1 MFQGMAKPEQRL
13 WMPVSVTPPIYDGN
27 MFVTTPLADPG
38 GPVTVEL
45 PPPVPS
51 SDAERW
57 LHQLLESNPQQ
68 RLSSTDLLALVAREP
83 GSASAKRFWLHRL
96 THLTSLQRDVHV
108 VVAGSPQ
115 YPQQLR
121 EAFGS
126 PPMLY
131 VEGTLDPGDLN
142 AVAIVGSRHASSA
155 GLHAASDVAAELA
168 AAGHTVVAG
177 LAVGIDTAAH
187 EGALAGGGRTIAVL
201 GTGIDKVFPAEN
213 ADLARRI
220 PDHGCLVSQFLP
232 GSPPSKTSFPA
243 RNAVIAGLS
252 AASLLVEATER
263 SGTRI
268 EANFALAQGRPV
280 LLWGPILGQ
289 QQWAR
294 DFLRTPGVAM
304 VASAAEIRDHL
315 TESRRIG
322 Y

>member
-1 MFQGMAKPEQRL
+1 
-13 WMPVSVTPPIYDGN
+13 
-27 MFVTTPLADPG
+27 MFVTTPSADPG

-45 PPPVPS
+45 PPPVPT

-57 LHQLLESNPQQ
+57 LQELLRSSPQP
-68 RLSSTDLLALVAREP
+68 SVSAADLLGMVSRQPEAGR
-83 GSASAKRFWLHRL
+83 AKRFWLHRL
-96 THLTSLQRDVHV
+96 ARLTTRQPDVRLI
-108 VVAGSPQ
+108 VAGSPL

-121 EAFGS
+121 QAFGS
-126 PPMLY
+126 PPVLY
-131 VEGTLDPGDLN
+131 VEGTLDSSDIN
-142 AVAIVGSRHASSA
+142 AVAIVGSRHASLA

-168 AAGHTVVAG
+168 VAGHTVVAG
-177 LAVGIDTAAH
+177 LAAGIDTAAH

-213 ADLARRI
+213 VDLARRI
-220 PDHGCLVSQFLP
+220 PEHGCLVSQFPP
-232 GSPPSKTSFPA
+232 GSPPSKTTFPA

-252 AASLLVEATER
+252 AASLLIEATER

-294 DFLRTPGVAM
+294 DFARTPGVSI
-304 VASAAEIRDHL
+304 VSSAAEIRKHVA
-315 TESRRIG
+315 ESHRSALD
-322 Y
+322 